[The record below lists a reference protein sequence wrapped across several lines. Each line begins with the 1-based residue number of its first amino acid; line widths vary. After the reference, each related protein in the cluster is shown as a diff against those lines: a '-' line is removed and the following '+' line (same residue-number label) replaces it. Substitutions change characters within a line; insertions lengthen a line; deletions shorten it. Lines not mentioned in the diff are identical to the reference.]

1 MDERLRRM
9 GIVISTIGA
18 LTIGEYALE
27 DALETYSV
35 ISDFEPIVP
44 FNNDRVK
51 YQLGTGLFLLILG
64 SYSWGVGSMR
74 RISNE

>member
-1 MDERLRRM
+1 
-9 GIVISTIGA
+9 
-18 LTIGEYALE
+18 EYALE

-35 ISDFEPIVP
+35 ISDFEPIVH